1 MGSWRGWRDFW
12 VVFKEILSSS
22 GFRTCSSREGES
34 VAMVYY
40 AEGYR
45 TFILKYTVTEDNPD
59 AMIEDPMNDV
69 YEAMNLSV

>member
-1 MGSWRGWRDFW
+1 
-12 VVFKEILSSS
+12 
-22 GFRTCSSREGES
+22 
-34 VAMVYY
+34 MVYY

-69 YEAMNLSV
+69 CEAMNLSV